1 MQDLAPFA
9 DADLSSAEQELVQAV
24 LKGRRA
30 EMRGQSVR
38 ASLLRMLATESR
50 AEWVLPFA
58 GIALHDAVI
67 EGSLDLEGCAVD
79 KPLVFLR
86 CRFAPATGERSALS
100 FRDARLKR
108 IALYE
113 CTVGGAIK
121 ADRAFVETAFFLT
134 TSTVTGLV
142 RLRGASIG
150 EALAMDSSTIDN
162 GSDIAILAD
171 GLKLGGPWIL
181 RSARVIGETRFAGAR
196 IGGGLLWEDVE
207 LTSSSVAVNADGA
220 IGEGAWV
227 LRRAKVNGSMR
238 LRGLA
243 IKAIDAQNITIAASG
258 EAFNGRGAEV
268 GSDLILDGAKI
279 TGGVLLGRARIGGEL
294 SARGATVTGAGTD
307 WAIAGAGLI
316 VDQGINLGGASLTG
330 GLSLAGA
337 RLSQGILA
345 NDVTIQ
351 GPGRA
356 IEADVL
362 HLGGNWIMRNGKIRG
377 SIRFAGAQIEG
388 QVGFTAC
395 QIEGGGD
402 LAIRADGAQIQGG
415 WFMGRARIQGLV
427 RLPAARLGNEMRL
440 RDTKIAVT
448 SGPAIFAN
456 GVRIARELVLDGG
469 FHATGAIALD
479 HAQVDGT
486 IDLSGSRIVSA
497 KLARGDAPH
506 SSNYDPVLDQR
517 YDELAL
523 SLVDA
528 RADRLVMPHE
538 AEDRPQGIVDLSRA
552 HVGSYEDAA
561 AAWPPRAGGKG
572 GADKRGHTSDGRDID
587 HLVLDGFLYEHL
599 ENPAGQPGDGGPK
612 AKREQNAA
620 RMRTRWL
627 EGQSRTDLDR
637 HFKPQAWMQVARRLS
652 AQGYHD
658 EAREIAIARRRRQR
672 HSVSSG
678 RMQRLQSWLLD
689 VFALYGFNPWRTVIW
704 MVVLVLAFGAVW
716 SLAATGCAQRDC
728 KDEQVFVMALKGNF
742 GQNDAK
748 SEANYPAFAPIAY
761 SFDVFVPFVDFGYE
775 GHWRPRL
782 SYRPLMEIPVPQW
795 VAPGDGGGGAARVT
809 ITAGVLLYI
818 LYVIEMIL
826 GLVLTSLA
834 ITGFTGMLNTEEDP
848 R

>member
-1 MQDLAPFA
+1 MQDLAPTA
-9 DADLSSAEQELVQAV
+9 ESDLSSAEQELVQAV
-24 LKGRRA
+24 LRGRRA
-30 EMRGQSVR
+30 ELKGQSVR
-38 ASLLRMLATESR
+38 AIVLRALATESR
-50 AEWVLPFA
+50 SEWTLPFA
-58 GIALHDAVI
+58 GISLHDATI
-67 EGSLDLEGCAVD
+67 EGVLDLEGCAVD

-86 CRFAPATGERSALS
+86 CRFSPAPGERSALNI
-100 FRDARLKR
+100 RDARLKR

-113 CTVGGAIK
+113 CTVNGPIK
-121 ADRAFVETAFFLT
+121 ADRAFIETAFFLT
-134 TSTVTGLV
+134 TSTVNGLV
-142 RLRGASIG
+142 RLRGTSIG
-150 EALAMDSSTIDN
+150 EALAMDASTIAN
-162 GSDIAILAD
+162 GSETAILAD

-181 RSARVIGETRFAGAR
+181 RAAKVSGETRFAGAR
-196 IGGGLLWEDVE
+196 IGGGLLWEDAE
-207 LTSSSVAVNADGA
+207 LTSPTVALNADGA
-220 IGEGAWV
+220 TGEGVWV
-227 LRRAKVNGSMR
+227 LRRAKISGSVR
-238 LRGLA
+238 VRGFSV
-243 IKAIDAQNITIAASG
+243 KAIDAQNLSITASG
-258 EAFNGRGAEV
+258 EAFNARGADV
-268 GSDLILDGAKI
+268 ASDLVLDGARI
-279 TGGVLLGRARIGGEL
+279 AGSVLLGRGRIGGEL
-294 SARGATVTGAGTD
+294 SARGAEIAGTGPE

-316 VDQGINLGGASLTG
+316 VDQGVNLAGAKLSG

-337 RLSQGILA
+337 RISQGILA

-362 HLGGNWIMRNGKIRG
+362 HLGGNWIMRNGKIKG

-388 QVGFTAC
+388 QVGFTAS

-402 LAIRADGAQIQGG
+402 LAIRADGAEIAGG
-415 WFMGRARIQGLV
+415 WFMGRAQIRGLV
-427 RLPAARLGNEMRL
+427 RLPAARVGNEMRL
-440 RDTKIAVT
+440 RDTTITVT
-448 SGPAIFAN
+448 SGPALFAN

-469 FHATGAIALD
+469 FGATGAIALD

-497 KLARGDAPH
+497 KLARGDAPTN
-506 SSNYDPVLDQR
+506 SNYDPVLEQR
-517 YDELAL
+517 YDEIAI

-528 RADRLVMPHE
+528 RADRLVMPH
-538 AEDRPQGIVDLSRA
+538 AADDRPRGIVDLSRA

-561 AAWPPRAGGKG
+561 QAWPPPARGR
-572 GADKRGHTSDGRDID
+572 GAEKRGRTGDGRDID

-599 ENPAGQPGDGGPK
+599 ENPAGQPGDEAPK
-612 AKREQNAA
+612 ARSERNAA
-620 RMRTRWL
+620 VMRTRWL
-627 EGQSRTDLDR
+627 EGQSATDLDR

-672 HSVSSG
+672 RSVSTG
-678 RMQRLQSWLLD
+678 HMQRLQNWLLD

-704 MVVLVLAFGAVW
+704 MAVLVLSFGAVW
-716 SLAATGCAQRDC
+716 SLAAQGCAQSDC

-748 SEANYPAFAPIAY
+748 SEANYPPFSPLAY

-782 SYRPLMEIPVPQW
+782 GYGPLVE
-795 VAPGDGGGGAARVT
+795 VAAPEALGGKPLT

-818 LYVIEMIL
+818 LSVLEMIL

>member
-1 MQDLAPFA
+1 MQDLALAPLGEGE
-9 DADLSSAEQELVQAV
+9 LSSVEQEFVQAV

-30 EMRGQSVR
+30 EMRGQSLR
-38 ASLLRMLATESR
+38 ASVLRALATESR
-50 AEWVLPFA
+50 SEWVVPFGGVA
-58 GIALHDAVI
+58 VHDATI
-67 EGSLDLEGCAVD
+67 EGSLDLEGCSVD

-86 CRFAPATGERSALS
+86 CRFVPAAGERSAISL
-100 FRDARLKR
+100 RDARLKR

-113 CTVGGAIK
+113 CTVSGAIK
-121 ADRAFVETAFFLT
+121 ADRAFIESAFFLT
-134 TSTVTGLV
+134 TCTITGLV

-150 EALAMDSSTIDN
+150 EALAMDATSIDN
-162 GSDIAILAD
+162 GSDTAILAD
-171 GLKLGGPWIL
+171 GLKLGGPWIM
-181 RSARVIGETRFAGAR
+181 RATRVTGETRFAGAR
-196 IGGGLLWEDVE
+196 IGGGLLWEDAV
-207 LTSSSVAVNADGA
+207 LKSSTVALNADGA
-220 IGEGAWV
+220 IGEGVWV
-227 LRRAKVNGSMR
+227 LRRAKITGSVR
-238 LRGLA
+238 VRGFSV
-243 IKAIDAQNITIAASG
+243 KAIDANNVSITASG
-258 EAFNGRGAEV
+258 EAFNGRGVEV
-268 GSDLILDGAKI
+268 GSDVIFDGARI
-279 TGGVLLGRARIGGEL
+279 AGGVLLGRARIGGEL
-294 SARGATVTGAGTD
+294 SVRGAEIAGQGPD

-316 VDQGINLGGASLTG
+316 VDQGINLSGATLNG

-337 RLSQGILA
+337 RISQGILA
-345 NDVTIQ
+345 NDVTVN

-362 HLGGNWIMRNGKIRG
+362 HLGGNWIMRNGKLKG

-402 LAIRADGAQIQGG
+402 LAIRADGAEIKGG
-415 WFMGRARIQGLV
+415 WFMGRAQIRGLV
-427 RLPAARLGNEMRL
+427 RLPAARVGNEMRL
-440 RDTKIAVT
+440 RDTKISVS

-469 FHATGAIALD
+469 FAATGAIALD

-497 KLARGDAPH
+497 KLARGDAPVN
-506 SSNYDPVLDQR
+506 SNYDPVLEQR
-517 YDELAL
+517 YDEVAI

-528 RADRLVMPHE
+528 RADRLVMPHA
-538 AEDRPQGIVDLSRA
+538 AEDRTRGVVDLSRA

-561 AAWPPRAGGKG
+561 SAWPPPARGK
-572 GADKRGHTSDGRDID
+572 GADKRGKTSDGRDID
-587 HLVLDGFLYEHL
+587 HLVLDGFVYEHL
-599 ENPAGQPGDGGPK
+599 ENPAGQPGDEEPK
-612 AKREQNAA
+612 ARGERNAA

-627 EGQSRTDLDR
+627 EGQSATDLDR
-637 HFKPQAWMQVARRLS
+637 HFKPQAWMQLSRRLS

-672 HSVSSG
+672 RSVSTG
-678 RMQRLQSWLLD
+678 RMQRLQNWLLD

-704 MVVLVLAFGAVW
+704 MAVMVLSFGAIW
-716 SLAATGCAQRDC
+716 SVAAQGCAQSDC

-742 GQNDAK
+742 GQNDVR
-748 SEANYPAFAPIAY
+748 SEANYPPFSPIAY

-782 SYRPLMEIPVPQW
+782 SYMPLVEVPTPPW
-795 VAPGDGGGGAARVT
+795 VGSSSMT

-818 LYVIEMIL
+818 LVVIEMIL

>member
-38 ASLLRMLATESR
+38 ASVLRALATESR
-50 AEWVLPFA
+50 SEWVVPFA
-58 GIALHDAVI
+58 GIALHDATV
-67 EGSLDLEGCAVD
+67 EGALDLEGCAVD

-86 CRFAPATGERSALS
+86 CRFVPAAGERSALS
-100 FRDARLKR
+100 LRDARLKR

-113 CTVGGAIK
+113 CTVGGPIK
-121 ADRAFVETAFFLT
+121 ADRAFIETAFFLT

-162 GSDIAILAD
+162 GSDTAILAD
-171 GLKLGGPWIL
+171 GLKLGGPWIM
-181 RSARVIGETRFAGAR
+181 RATRVSGETRFAGAR
-196 IGGGLLWEDVE
+196 IGGGLLWEEAE
-207 LTSSSVAVNADGA
+207 LKSPTTALNADGA
-220 IGEGAWV
+220 ICEGAWV
-227 LRRAKVNGSMR
+227 LRRAKISGSMR
-238 LRGLA
+238 LRGLS
-243 IKAIDAQNITIAASG
+243 IKAIDAQNISITAGG
-258 EAFNGRGAEV
+258 EAFNGRGADV
-268 GSDLILDGAKI
+268 GSDLILDGARI
-279 TGGVLLGRARIGGEL
+279 AGGVLLGRARIGGEL
-294 SARGATVTGAGTD
+294 SARGAEIAGTGQE

-316 VDQGINLGGASLTG
+316 VNQGVNLAGAILTG

-337 RLSQGILA
+337 RISQGIMA

-362 HLGGNWIMRNGKIRG
+362 HLGGNWIMRNGKLKG

-415 WFMGRARIQGLV
+415 WFMGRAQIRGLV

-440 RDTKIAVT
+440 RDTQITVT

-456 GVRIARELVLDGG
+456 GVRIARELVLDRG
-469 FHATGAIALD
+469 FRASGAIALD

-486 IDLSGSRIVSA
+486 IDLSGSQIVSA

-506 SSNYDPVLDQR
+506 SSNYDPVLEER

-528 RADRLVMPHE
+528 RADRLVMPH
-538 AEDRPQGIVDLSRA
+538 AADDRARGIIDLSRA

-561 AAWPPRAGGKG
+561 AAWPPPAHGKG
-572 GADKRGHTSDGRDID
+572 SDKRGRTSDGRDVD
-587 HLVLDGFLYEHL
+587 YLVLDGFIYEHL
-599 ENPAGQPGDGGPK
+599 ENPAGQPGDGPR

-620 RMRTRWL
+620 LMRTRWL
-627 EGQSRTDLDR
+627 EGQSATDLDR

-672 HSVSSG
+672 RSVSSG
-678 RMQRLQSWLLD
+678 RMQRLQNWLLD

-704 MVVLVLAFGAVW
+704 MIVMVLSFGAVW
-716 SLAATGCAQRDC
+716 SLAAAGCAQRDC

-782 SYRPLMEIPVPQW
+782 SYRPLVEIP
-795 VAPGDGGGGAARVT
+795 APEWLASGDGGAPRVT

-818 LYVIEMIL
+818 LYVFEMIL

>member
-9 DADLSSAEQELVQAV
+9 DGDLSSAEQELVAAV
-24 LKGRRA
+24 LRGRRA

-38 ASLLRMLATESR
+38 ASVLRAIATESR
-50 AEWVLPFA
+50 SEWVVPFA
-58 GIALHDAVI
+58 GVSVHDATI
-67 EGSLDLEGCAVD
+67 EGCLDLEGCSVD

-86 CRFAPATGERSALS
+86 CRFTPTPGERSALS
-100 FRDARLKR
+100 LRDARLKR

-113 CTVGGAIK
+113 CTVNGAIK
-121 ADRAFVETAFFLT
+121 ADRAFIESAFFLT
-134 TSTVTGLV
+134 TSTVLGLV
-142 RLRGASIG
+142 RLRGTSIG
-150 EALAMDSSTIDN
+150 EALAMDSSTISN
-162 GSDIAILAD
+162 GTETAILAD

-181 RSARVIGETRFAGAR
+181 RAARVSGETRFAGAR
-196 IGGGLLWEDVE
+196 IGGGLLWEDCE
-207 LTSSSVAVNADGA
+207 LTSPTVALNADGA
-220 IGEGAWV
+220 VGEGVWV
-227 LRRAKVNGSMR
+227 MRRAKISGSVR
-238 LRGLA
+238 VRGFSV
-243 IKAIDAQNITIAASG
+243 KAIDAQNISIAASG
-258 EAFNGRGAEV
+258 EALNGRGATV
-268 GSDLILDGAKI
+268 ASDLILDGARI
-279 TGGVLLGRARIGGEL
+279 AGGVLLGRARVGGEL
-294 SARGATVTGAGTD
+294 SARGAHITGAGTD

-316 VDQGINLGGASLTG
+316 VDQGVNLGGANLTG

-337 RLSQGILA
+337 RISQGISA

-362 HLGGNWIMRNGKIRG
+362 HLGGNWIMRNGKLKG

-415 WFMGRARIQGLV
+415 WFMGRAQIRGLV
-427 RLPAARLGNEMRL
+427 RLPAARVGNEMRL

-469 FHATGAIALD
+469 FSATGAIALD

-497 KLARGDAPH
+497 KLSRGDAPH
-506 SSNYDPVLDQR
+506 SSNYDPVLDAR
-517 YDELAL
+517 YDEIAL

-528 RADRLVMPHE
+528 RADRLVMPHV
-538 AEDRPQGIVDLSRA
+538 AEDRTRGIVDLSRA

-561 AAWPPRAGGKG
+561 VAWPPPARGKG
-572 GADKRGHTSDGRDID
+572 SETRGRTSDGRDID

-599 ENPAGQPGDGGPK
+599 ENPAGQPGDGPT

-620 RMRTRWL
+620 LMRTRWL
-627 EGQSRTDLDR
+627 EGQSATDLDR

-672 HSVSSG
+672 RSASAG
-678 RMQRLQSWLLD
+678 WLQRLQSWLLD

-704 MVVLVLAFGAVW
+704 MIVLVLSFGAVW
-716 SLAATGCAQRDC
+716 SLAATGCSQRDC

-748 SEANYPAFAPIAY
+748 SEANYPPFSPLAY
-761 SFDVFVPFVDFGYE
+761 SFDVFVPFVDFGFE

-782 SYRPLMEIPVPQW
+782 GYRPLADVHVPDLS
-795 VAPGDGGGGAARVT
+795 GSGAGNTQSAT
-809 ITAGVLLYI
+809 ITVGVLLYL
-818 LYVIEMIL
+818 LYVLEMIL

>member
-9 DADLSSAEQELVQAV
+9 EGDLSSAEKEFVQAV

-30 EMRGQSVR
+30 EMRGQSLR
-38 ASLLRMLATESR
+38 ASVIRVLATESR
-50 AEWVLPFA
+50 SEWVVPFA
-58 GIALHDAVI
+58 GIAVHDATI
-67 EGSLDLEGCAVD
+67 EGALDLEGCTVD

-86 CRFAPATGERSALS
+86 CRFMPLAGERSALS
-100 FRDARLKR
+100 LRDARLKR

-113 CTVGGAIK
+113 CVVNGAIK
-121 ADRAFVETAFFLT
+121 ADRAFIESAFFLT
-134 TSTVTGLV
+134 TSTVSGLV

-150 EALAMDSSTIDN
+150 EALAMDSTTIDN
-162 GSDIAILAD
+162 GSDTAILAD
-171 GLKLGGPWIL
+171 GLKLGGPWIM
-181 RSARVIGETRFAGAR
+181 RAARVSGETRFAGAR
-196 IGGGLLWEDVE
+196 IGGGLLWEDAE
-207 LTSSSVAVNADGA
+207 LSSSSVALNGDGA

-227 LRRAKVNGSMR
+227 LRRAKITGSVR
-238 LRGLA
+238 IRGLT
-243 IKAIDAQNITIAASG
+243 IKAVDAQNISITATG
-258 EAFNGRGAEV
+258 EALNGRGAEV
-268 GSDLILDGAKI
+268 GSDLILDGARI
-279 TGGVLLGRARIGGEL
+279 GGGVLLGRARIGGEL
-294 SARGATVTGAGTD
+294 SARGADITGAGTD
-307 WAIAGAGLI
+307 WALSGAGLI
-316 VDQGINLGGASLTG
+316 VDQGINLAGATLTG

-337 RLSQGILA
+337 RVSQGILA
-345 NDVTIQ
+345 NDVTIH

-362 HLGGNWIMRNGKIRG
+362 HLGGNWIMRNGKLKG

-388 QVGFTAC
+388 QIGFTAC

-402 LAIRADGAQIQGG
+402 LAIRADGAHIQGG
-415 WFMGRARIQGLV
+415 WFMGRAQISGLV
-427 RLPAARLGNEMRL
+427 RLPAARVDNEMRL
-440 RDTKIAVT
+440 RGTTITVT

-469 FHATGAIALD
+469 FRATGAVTLD

-486 IDLSGSRIVSA
+486 IDLSGSQIVSA
-497 KLARGDAPH
+497 KLARGDAP
-506 SSNYDPVLDQR
+506 SNTNYDPVLEQR
-517 YDELAL
+517 YDEVAI

-528 RADRLVMPHE
+528 RADRLVMPHV
-538 AEDRPQGIVDLSRA
+538 ANDRTRGIIDLSRA

-561 AAWPPRAGGKG
+561 TAWPPPAYG
-572 GADKRGHTSDGRDID
+572 RGSETRGRTSDGRDID
-587 HLVLDGFLYEHL
+587 HLVLDGFIYEHL
-599 ENPAGQPGDGGPK
+599 ENPAGQPSDGEPA
-612 AKREQNAA
+612 AKRERNAA

-627 EGQSRTDLDR
+627 EGQSSMDLDR

-672 HSVSSG
+672 RSVSAG
-678 RMQRLQSWLLD
+678 RLQRLQNWLLD

-704 MVVLVLAFGAVW
+704 MMFFVLSFGAVW
-716 SLAATGCAQRDC
+716 SFAATGCAERDC

-748 SEANYPAFAPIAY
+748 SEANYPAFSAIAY

-782 SYRPLMEIPVPQW
+782 SYRPLVDIPAPQW
-795 VAPGDGGGGAARVT
+795 LASGDGGGAPHVT

-818 LYVIEMIL
+818 FYVLEMII